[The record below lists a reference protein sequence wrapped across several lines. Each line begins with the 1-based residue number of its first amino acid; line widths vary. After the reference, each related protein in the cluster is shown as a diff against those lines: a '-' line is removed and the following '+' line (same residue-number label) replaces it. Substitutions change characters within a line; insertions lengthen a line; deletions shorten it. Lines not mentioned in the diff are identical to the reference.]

1 MLASA
6 PFRNA
11 LARRAFASHVR
22 VRWLAALVFLWA
34 CGGRAPYNPD
44 LGEMVR
50 ASQAN
55 AALGPGDRIEV
66 RVFQEKELS
75 GEFQVGADGTI
86 DYPLLGTLKVEGATP
101 SRVAEMVREGLAA
114 GYLRNPFVT
123 VTVKELVSKRVYVLG
138 QVAKPGTFPY
148 EEGMSIIH
156 VITLAGGFT
165 KSARPNAVVVTRVEG
180 GEETRTVV
188 PVNEISEGRARNF
201 FLRPGDIVF
210 VPESIL

>member
-1 MLASA
+1 MAS
-6 PFRNA
+6 
-11 LARRAFASHVR
+11 SSIVR
-22 VRWLAALVFLWA
+22 LSRTVRTRVGVAVACLWAAGA
-34 CGGRAPYNPD
+34 CGGRVAYEPD

-55 AALGPGDRIEV
+55 AALGPGDVIEI

-75 GEFQVGADGTI
+75 GEFQVGADGSI
-86 DYPLLGTLKVEGATP
+86 DYPLLGTLQIGDATP
-101 SRVAEMVREGLAA
+101 SQVAERVREGLAN
-114 GYLRNPFVT
+114 GYLRDPFVT

-148 EEGMSIIH
+148 EDGMTIIH

-165 KSARPNAVVVTRVEG
+165 KIARPNAVVVTRVEN

>member
-1 MLASA
+1 MAVSSFARAS
-6 PFRNA
+6 RT
-11 LARRAFASHVR
+11 VR
-22 VRWLAALVFLWA
+22 ICVGAVVACLWA
-34 CGGRAPYNPD
+34 CGARVAYEPD

-55 AALGPGDRIEV
+55 AALGPGDVIEI

-75 GEFQVGADGTI
+75 GEFQVSADGTI
-86 DYPLLGTLKVEGATP
+86 DYPLLGTLKVGDATP
-101 SRVAEMVREGLAA
+101 SQVAERVREGLAN
-114 GYLRNPFVT
+114 GYLRDPFVT

-138 QVAKPGTFPY
+138 QVSKPGTFPY
-148 EEGMSIIH
+148 EDGMTIIH

-165 KSARPNAVVVTRVEG
+165 KIARPNAVVVTRVEN

>member
-1 MLASA
+1 M
-6 PFRNA
+6 
-11 LARRAFASHVR
+11 AFSSLVR
-22 VRWLAALVFLWA
+22 SSRTVRTRVGAAVACLWAVWA
-34 CGGRAPYNPD
+34 CGGRVAYEPD

-55 AALGPGDRIEV
+55 AALGPGDVIEI
-66 RVFQEKELS
+66 RVFQEKDLS
-75 GEFQVGADGTI
+75 GEFQVAADGTI
-86 DYPLLGTLKVEGATP
+86 DYPLLGTLKVGDATP
-101 SRVAEMVREGLAA
+101 SQVAERVREGLAN
-114 GYLRNPFVT
+114 GFLREPFVT

-138 QVAKPGTFPY
+138 QVSKPGTFPY
-148 EEGMSIIH
+148 EDGMTIIH

-165 KSARPNAVVVTRVEG
+165 KVARPNAVVVTRVEN

-201 FLRPGDIVF
+201 YLKPGDIVF